1 MSAGIDR
8 RRKGLSLAKGPIA
21 IVGMVG
27 IAMGV
32 CGLIFGGHGFHLAD
46 VPHGSIYGKRWLGIE
61 LNGWTNLLFIA
72 AGLFLLLFSP
82 AHWGAKAAA
91 WIVAGV
97 LGAAAVIAVIRG
109 NGIFGIFAA
118 DHRTEIVWGAAAVV
132 LLVLS
137 LLPRVGGGRTAPVE
151 RSSRR
156 GEAVAARRESAAGR
170 DRDVTR
176 DESAVARSDREAA
189 PDRPVVTRTE
199 RVETPEQTATD
210 RQPATTGEHLD
221 DVASDDEQPE
231 TTQQEPIAAP
241 ERPAIV
247 ERESANRGPGRP
259 HDEPAVT
266 ESDADTPSG
275 ERRTS
280 HDDDLV
286 SPRDEPPADS
296 DEPTGRS

>member
-156 GEAVAARRESAAGR
+156 DESVTARREPAVGV
-170 DRDVTR
+170 DRDVDR
-176 DESAVARSDREAA
+176 DEPAVARGDRAA
-189 PDRPVVTRTE
+189 DPDRSAVTRTE
-199 RVETPEQTATD
+199 PVGTHEELPTD
-210 RQPATTGEHLD
+210 RHSAASEEHLD
-221 DVASDDEQPE
+221 VGDEEQSRTAQRDP
-231 TTQQEPIAAP
+231 TDAP
-241 ERPAIV
+241 EQAGAL
-247 ERESANRGPGRP
+247 ERASASRRSGEPR
-259 HDEPAVT
+259 DEPAEI
-266 ESDADTPSG
+266 ESDSDTPGG
-275 ERRTS
+275 ETHAS
-280 HDDDLV
+280 HDDLV
-286 SPRDEPPADS
+286 SPREEPRAGSDEPP
-296 DEPTGRS
+296 GRP